1 VDDEASASEETANG
15 DANSADF
22 INGIGHEQT
31 SRHVRVMSVIP
42 LIVLQNSID
51 GGGEA

>member
-22 INGIGHEQT
+22 INGIDPQRT
-31 SRHVRVMSVIP
+31 FRQVRTMG
-42 LIVLQNSID
+42 Q
-51 GGGEA
+51 

>member
-22 INGIGHEQT
+22 INGIDPKRT
-31 SRHVRVMSVIP
+31 SSNRPHA
-42 LIVLQNSID
+42 
-51 GGGEA
+51 E